1 MRQPGWTQRSLHRR
15 AFTKFVKGLRG
26 SQGCLV
32 SWPFFSV
39 WIHTYTNRN
48 TNTCTNTFTFTNAIE
63 FIRTSNYFFHS
74 QLYTTTSTF
83 AYIHT
88 YIHTSI
94 HVHVWVLYLHVYTC
108 YFAFAIVF
116 FLCAATWHQKH
127 KYIFTCKHPCIF
139 LTCVH
144 TKGQTFVD
152 LHANIQTCMH
162 SRTRVRWHK
171 QTCMH
176 AHLSEAMC
184 MGQIDQRI
192 DELVRW
198 HSIRNICLPVS
209 GFSPVDRGHA
219 GEAVIL

>member
-1 MRQPGWTQRSLHRR
+1 MHLNLYLHWNIFS
-15 AFTKFVKGLRG
+15 FTT
-26 SQGCLV
+26 
-32 SWPFFSV
+32 
-39 WIHTYTNRN
+39 IY
-48 TNTCTNTFTFTNAIE
+48 
-63 FIRTSNYFFHS
+63 NYID
-74 QLYTTTSTF
+74 LC
-83 AYIHT
+83 IHT
-88 YIHTSI
+88 YI
-94 HVHVWVLYLHVYTC
+94 YTC
-108 YFAFAIVF
+108 TRLSFVF
-116 FLCAATWHQKH
+116 TRMYMLLC
-127 KYIFTCKHPCIF
+127 ICNCVFSLCSN
-139 LTCVH
+139 LTSETQIHLYMQTSMHFSFMH
-144 TKGQTFVD
+144 TYKRSDAFVD